1 MFRKKTELGAKCFAL
16 ELPFQQQ
23 PLLFILELVPILCL
37 LKQFHHIGRRSCR
50 VNVVSVENDDPTSVW
65 VKEHVVGQV
74 KLNQLF
80 QLVLVQRVQDLL
92 YLLLKATTLA
102 DLFRRQFLEVFEEL
116 YKDHEAVVAK
126 L

>member
-1 MFRKKTELGAKCFAL
+1 M
-16 ELPFQQQ
+16 
-23 PLLFILELVPILCL
+23 
-37 LKQFHHIGRRSCR
+37 
-50 VNVVSVENDDPTSVW
+50 
-65 VKEHVVGQV
+65 
-74 KLNQLF
+74 
-80 QLVLVQRVQDLL
+80 LVLVQRVQDLL